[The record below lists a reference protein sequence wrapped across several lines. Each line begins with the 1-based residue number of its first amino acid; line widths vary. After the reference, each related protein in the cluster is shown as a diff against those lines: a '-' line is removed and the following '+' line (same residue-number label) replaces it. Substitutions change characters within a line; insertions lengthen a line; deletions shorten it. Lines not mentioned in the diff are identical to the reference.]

1 MYVCANYREATSW
14 NYKKKNKNKKQ
25 KHIVVIILMFWTS
38 TLYISQFTFRQNS
51 NFKDKGQC
59 YGAKRFFQ
67 HYFSFIVEGN
77 RRNPPTCRKSLTNF
91 IR

>member
-14 NYKKKNKNKKQ
+14 NYKMKNKNKKQ

-51 NFKDKGQC
+51 NFKDKG
-59 YGAKRFFQ
+59 
-67 HYFSFIVEGN
+67 
-77 RRNPPTCRKSLTNF
+77 
-91 IR
+91 